1 MEYLFKKLQTKRKEE
16 IELEKDNLT
25 TLESNYKD
33 RKNELDKT
41 KHKLSHCYRL
51 PRQFNTTRI
60 VLSTNI

>member
-33 RKNELDKT
+33 RKNELDKNDN
-41 KHKLSHCYRL
+41 K
-51 PRQFNTTRI
+51 
-60 VLSTNI
+60 